1 MKKKNTL
8 AKKTTNTTSQKKF
21 QKKKTISSTSTANQ
35 PAKKKDSNSNDQEN
49 LNEEDKLKKTK
60 SKGSLQRP
68 SITSEIQPVEK
79 VNTLEPK
86 EVIETEKESI
96 VTDPKEPERNKNIR
110 VYVRFRPFN
119 EVETGLLND
128 GVGWTTPIYKENN
141 VVQIDAHR
149 TGSEIGPLFKFDKVF
164 TSDSPQQKLYD
175 FVGKEIVKD
184 VTDGYNGTIFAYGQS
199 GSGKTFTMYGR
210 DVDDEETKGLIPRI
224 VEAIFEYVDTTDEN
238 NVSFQFKLSVMQIY
252 KEVIYDLLTGEKELK
267 IKESP
272 IKGIYVE
279 NLSEV
284 YLSSVEDFLNYH
296 DIASANRKVG
306 ETKLNQTSSRS
317 HSIMILEVTQ
327 TFKKENLIK
336 RGLLNLV
343 DLAGSEK
350 ISKTGAVGE
359 TLEEAKKINLSLSAL
374 GNVIHALTSN
384 SEHIPYRDSK
394 LTRILQESLG
404 GNYKTSLIVTASPH
418 SYHLEET
425 LSSLQFAQRAKTI
438 KNKVK
443 VNIRYT
449 YEELQNMVM
458 KLTKKL
464 ENANNTIK
472 KLMSGQKIEDLDIE
486 NKDNANNMCANCE
499 ILKEDKTMLEDKVK
513 DLMDQI
519 TEQNNKIKEL
529 NDQIDE
535 LKANGNNNNN
545 SNENDKSK
553 FIELYENIK
562 KKLEDVKNENDLL
575 KKYNDEFNFD
585 KEFMIKKE
593 NFNNIMDDYVKNSDK
608 IKYFDEI
615 NNLTKECFK
624 NNCLSERNYS
634 EIYDLYKKKLNEI
647 FIQTFNNENNIINEN
662 ENNINNN
669 ENEKNLLLFSTNFFF
684 NFCSLYFNCQL
695 QTQNEQ
701 KLILDNSSLFKMNQI
716 LLNLVDG
723 LINTNYEIANNNT
736 VTGTAVNFLRSSF
749 LGTGDINQNL
759 LNQPKPKRMSIS
771 AFAGNFGNNMV
782 KVVSRKSIAIM
793 NKFAGIPRRGSFMP
807 FMGLPKFNSNN
818 NSNGSG
824 SNTSSMFHSP
834 PNEKKKELT
843 KSFQTNSQLNEIKEE
858 IEPSKK
864 NSVITEKES
873 NNNLKKNEESKSED
887 SKSEDSKIEEKKEDL
902 KIEEEK
908 PEKETN
914 NNIQIISSSEEEE
927 KEKKEKKTEEKLLKK
942 VSIKKTKDFRSGS
955 TSFKRSASSI
965 SSKSDDS
972 FTDDDDENN
981 NNNNKKNIIDKNEL
995 KKNELLTKNSEI
1007 QNTQIKMIK
1016 DNLIMNIKET
1026 EHLKEKLET
1035 VKTDFNNIIQFNKD
1049 YFEKLI
1055 KGKNVVVV
1063 NMNNVKDM
1071 VNNNQNNNIIIEEE
1085 PEENKNDNNSSNIN
1099 ISKEG
1104 IINNTNNNEIDNDNN
1119 NNNIEINDLN
1129 NNDNNVVKLKANKLN
1144 NLRNNNI
1151 NENENEN
1158 DNNDSFNKNKKR
1170 FIETEQ
1176 KANEQT
1182 RNTMIKN
1189 DLIENTETFENALDN
1204 FKSLQNN
1211 NISNNNKI
1219 INNTSNNSSIIQNKN
1234 DLLSEEES
1242 SNNNFKLKSNNDNNL
1257 KSKLNDEYFKPSD
1270 NIEIYDKNFEERF
1283 DKNNNNNEIN
1293 NEINNNDFI
1302 NNESNNNEI
1311 INNESHNNDINNN
1324 DNLFDSKKIVLSPI
1338 SNNLN
1343 FDNKTNIKSL
1353 NLNSD
1358 QKINNNNNYK
1368 ERKNSTPTLF
1378 EDSKKNKYNFQEVQ
1392 VQSLCL
1398 TTKHKKSNSINKFND
1413 QQPKQLLFIQDKGK
1427 EHTFFSNDGIF
1438 NSESKLKTV
1447 PKTRNSNNDI
1457 KKIDN
1462 NKLYNKFSQ
1471 TKNSGNIEEYVK
1483 KYLESGS
1490 ATRRFDG
1497 IKVDYENGKL
1507 NYRYIIGLGAR
1518 NKVEPVPLQLRHI
1531 HQLTGDQD
1539 SFNDPSIL
1547 MKMFEDNNNN
1557 NNNNND
1563 NNNNDDDNQK

>member
-8 AKKTTNTTSQKKF
+8 AKKTAGTSSQKKF
-21 QKKKTISSTSTANQ
+21 QKKKTISGASASKE
-35 PAKKKDSNSNDQEN
+35 PEKKKDSNSNDQEPK
-49 LNEEDKLKKTK
+49 NEEDKLKKNR
-60 SKGSLQRP
+60 SKASLQRP
-68 SITSEIQPVEK
+68 SNASEIQPVEK

-472 KLMSGQKIEDLDIE
+472 KLMSGQKIEDIDIE

-519 TEQNNKIKEL
+519 SEQNNKIKEL
-529 NDQIDE
+529 NDQIEE

-545 SNENDKSK
+545 VNPNENDKSK

-562 KKLEDVKNENDLL
+562 KKLDDVKNENDLL

-585 KEFMIKKE
+585 KEFVIKKE

-647 FIQTFNNENNIINEN
+647 FIQTFENNNNENNETEN
-662 ENNINNN
+662 Q
-669 ENEKNLLLFSTNFFF
+669 KNLLLFSTNFFF
-684 NFCSLYFNCQL
+684 NFCSLYFNSQL

-701 KLILDNSSLFKMNQI
+701 KLILDNTSLLKMNQI

-749 LGTGDINQNL
+749 LGAPDINQNL

-807 FMGLPKFNSNN
+807 FMGLPKFNSNS
-818 NSNGSG
+818 NSNLSG
-824 SNTSSMFHSP
+824 SNPSSFHSP

-864 NSVITEKES
+864 NSVITDKDF
-873 NNNLKKNEESKSED
+873 KKNEESKSEISEE
-887 SKSEDSKIEEKKEDL
+887 SKLEEKKNEQ

-908 PEKETN
+908 TETEKVNTKSNVE
-914 NNIQIISSSEEEE
+914 IVSSSEEEE
-927 KEKKEKKTEEKLLKK
+927 KEDKKKTEEIDKKLMKK
-942 VSIKKTKDFRSGS
+942 VSMKKTKDIRSGS
-955 TSFKRSASSI
+955 ISFKRSASSI

-972 FTDDDDENN
+972 FSDDDENN
-981 NNNNKKNIIDKNEL
+981 KKSLVDKNEL

-1026 EHLKEKLET
+1026 EHLKEKLES

-1055 KGKNVVVV
+1055 KGTNVVV
-1063 NMNNVKDM
+1063 NINNVKD
-1071 VNNNQNNNIIIEEE
+1071 QNVIIEEE
-1085 PEENKNDNNSSNIN
+1085 PEENKNDSSIN

-1104 IINNTNNNEIDNDNN
+1104 IINNTNENE
-1119 NNNIEINDLN
+1119 
-1129 NNDNNVVKLKANKLN
+1129 NDNNVVKLKTNKPN
-1144 NLRNNNI
+1144 NSRNNDI
-1151 NENENEN
+1151 LESDN
-1158 DNNDSFNKNKKR
+1158 DNDSLNKNKR
-1170 FIETEQ
+1170 FIETEP
-1176 KANEQT
+1176 KNEQT
-1182 RNTMIKN
+1182 KNTMIKN

-1211 NISNNNKI
+1211 IKNAS
-1219 INNTSNNSSIIQNKN
+1219 SHNSSINKN
-1234 DLLSEEES
+1234 DLISEED
-1242 SNNNFKLKSNNDNNL
+1242 SNNNLKLKNNNNL
-1257 KSKLNDEYFKPSD
+1257 KSKLSDEYFKPSD
-1270 NIEIYDKNFEERF
+1270 NIEIYDKNFEDRF
-1283 DKNNNNNEIN
+1283 DKNNENNNDNEINNNINNNNDNNNNNEIN
-1293 NEINNNDFI
+1293 NNEINNNDI
-1302 NNESNNNEI
+1302 NNI
-1311 INNESHNNDINNN
+1311 NN
-1324 DNLFDSKKIVLSPI
+1324 DNSSNLIDNKKIALSPI

-1343 FDNKTNIKSL
+1343 FDTKTNIKSL
-1353 NLNSD
+1353 NLNNE
-1358 QKINNNNNYK
+1358 QRNNNNLK

-1398 TTKHKKSNSINKFND
+1398 STKHKKSNSTNKYND
-1413 QQPKQLLFIQDKGK
+1413 QQPKQLLFIQDKGR
-1427 EHTFFSNDGIF
+1427 EHTFFSNSGIF
-1438 NSESKLKTV
+1438 NSENKLKTV
-1447 PKTRNSNNDI
+1447 PKTRNPNNDI
-1457 KKIDN
+1457 KKIN
-1462 NKLYNKFSQ
+1462 NSELYSKFSK
-1471 TKNSGNIEEYVK
+1471 TKNSGNLEEYVQ

-1531 HQLTGDQD
+1531 NQLTGDQD

-1547 MKMFEDNNNN
+1547 MKMFDDNKNK

-1563 NNNNDDDNQK
+1563 DNNDNNDNQK

>member
-8 AKKTTNTTSQKKF
+8 QKKTTGTSSQKKF
-21 QKKKTISSTSTANQ
+21 QKKKTISSSTSVNKPELKNKESSTNVLE
-35 PAKKKDSNSNDQEN
+35 NNNDE
-49 LNEEDKLKKTK
+49 LKKTK
-60 SKGSLQRP
+60 SKASLQRQ

-79 VNTLEPK
+79 INTLEPK
-86 EVIETEKESI
+86 EVIEQEKESI

-224 VEAIFEYVDTTDEN
+224 VEAIFDYVDTTDEN

-284 YLSSVEDFLNYH
+284 YLSSVDDFLNYH

-464 ENANNTIK
+464 ERANDTIK
-472 KLMSGQKIEDLDIE
+472 KLMSGQKIEEIEIE
-486 NKDNANNMCANCE
+486 NKDSNNNMCANCE
-499 ILKEDKTMLEDKVK
+499 ILKEDKTMLEEKVK
-513 DLMDQI
+513 DLMEEI

-529 NDQIDE
+529 NDQIEE
-535 LKANGNNNNN
+535 LKLNGGGNNNNN
-545 SNENDKSK
+545 NVNMNENDKTK

-562 KKLEDVKNENDLL
+562 KRLEEIKNENDLL
-575 KKYNDEFNFD
+575 KKNNDEFNFD
-585 KEFMIKKE
+585 KEFIIKKE
-593 NFNNIMDDYVKNSDK
+593 NFNNIMNDYVKNSDK

-624 NNCLSERNYS
+624 NNCLSERKYS
-634 EIYDLYKKKLNEI
+634 EIYDLYKNKLNEI
-647 FIQTFNNENNIINEN
+647 FIQTFNNENN
-662 ENNINNN
+662 ENNEKNNN
-669 ENEKNLLLFSTNFFF
+669 NEKNLLLFSTNFFF
-684 NFCSLYFNCQL
+684 NFCSFYFNSQL
-695 QTQNEQ
+695 QTQNEE
-701 KLILDNSSLFKMNQI
+701 KLILDNNSLFKMNQI

-736 VTGTAVNFLRSSF
+736 VTGTAMNFIRNSF
-749 LGTGDINQNL
+749 LGTGEINPNL
-759 LNQPKPKRMSIS
+759 LTQNKPPKRMSIA

-793 NKFAGIPRRGSFMP
+793 NKFGGIPRRGSFMP
-807 FMGLPKFNSNN
+807 FMGMPKFNNNNNN

-834 PNEKKKELT
+834 PAEKKKELT

-858 IEPSKK
+858 IEHSKK
-864 NSVITEKES
+864 NSVITEKE
-873 NNNLKKNEESKSED
+873 KKED
-887 SKSEDSKIEEKKEDL
+887 SKESK
-902 KIEEEK
+902 EEEK
-908 PEKETN
+908 TENINTN
-914 NNIQIISSSEEEE
+914 NIEIVSSSSSSKKEEE
-927 KEKKEKKTEEKLLKK
+927 KEKKEEEKKEKNEKFIKKISLKK
-942 VSIKKTKDFRSGS
+942 QKNDNFHSGS
-955 TSFKRSASSI
+955 TSIKRSASSI

-972 FTDDDDENN
+972 FSDEEE
-981 NNNNKKNIIDKNEL
+981 NKKDLIDKNEL

-1016 DNLIMNIKET
+1016 DNLIINIKET
-1026 EHLKEKLET
+1026 ENLKEKIET
-1035 VKTDFNNIIQFNKD
+1035 CKNDFNNIIQFNKD

-1055 KGKNVVVV
+1055 KGKNFVVV
-1063 NMNNVKDM
+1063 NMNNVKDLI
-1071 VNNNQNNNIIIEEE
+1071 NDNNIIIEEE

-1104 IINNTNNNEIDNDNN
+1104 IINNTNDNN
-1119 NNNIEINDLN
+1119 NNNN
-1129 NNDNNVVKLKANKLN
+1129 NNENVVKLKTNKLN
-1144 NLRNNNI
+1144 NLRNNNNNN
-1151 NENENEN
+1151 NEENEN
-1158 DNNDSFNKNKKR
+1158 DENNNNIKKR
-1170 FIETEQ
+1170 FIDEQ
-1176 KANEQT
+1176 KINEQT
-1182 RNTMIKN
+1182 KNTMIKN

-1211 NISNNNKI
+1211 NNNNNNNKI
-1219 INNTSNNSSIIQNKN
+1219 ISSNNSSIIQSKN
-1234 DLLSEEES
+1234 ELQIEEEFI
-1242 SNNNFKLKSNNDNNL
+1242 NNNNNNINNENNNNENIKLKSNNLN
-1257 KSKLNDEYFKPSD
+1257 SKLNEEYFKPSD

-1283 DKNNNNNEIN
+1283 DNNNNNNNEINKNNNEINNNNNEIN
-1293 NEINNNDFI
+1293 NN
-1302 NNESNNNEI
+1302 NNNEI
-1311 INNESHNNDINNN
+1311 NN
-1324 DNLFDSKKIVLSPI
+1324 KILLSPI
-1338 SNNLN
+1338 SNNLIS
-1343 FDNKTNIKSL
+1343 DNKTNIKSL
-1353 NLNSD
+1353 NLDS
-1358 QKINNNNNYK
+1358 NNNNNNNK

-1398 TTKHKKSNSINKFND
+1398 STKHKKSVSINKNYN
-1413 QQPKQLLFIQDKGK
+1413 QNPKQLLFIQDKGK
-1427 EHTFFSNDGIF
+1427 EHTFSANGDEI
-1438 NSESKLKTV
+1438 KLKTV
-1447 PKTRNSNNDI
+1447 PKTRNINNEI

-1462 NKLYNKFSQ
+1462 NELYNKFTK
-1471 TKNSGNIEEYVK
+1471 TKNSNDIEEYVK

-1507 NYRYIIGLGAR
+1507 NYRYIIGLGAK
-1518 NKVEPVPLQLRHI
+1518 NKVEPVPLQLKHI

-1547 MKMFEDNNNN
+1547 MKMFEDNNKNN
-1557 NNNNND
+1557 KEN
-1563 NNNNDDDNQK
+1563 KK

>member
-1 MKKKNTL
+1 MKKRNNTL
-8 AKKTTNTTSQKKF
+8 QKKTTGTSSQKKF
-21 QKKKTISSTSTANQ
+21 QKKKTISSSTSVTKPEPKNKESTTNI
-35 PAKKKDSNSNDQEN
+35 PEIN
-49 LNEEDKLKKTK
+49 NEELKKTK
-60 SKGSLQRP
+60 SKSSLKRT
-68 SITSEIQPVEK
+68 SITSDIQPVEK
-79 VNTLEPK
+79 INTLEPK
-86 EVIETEKESI
+86 EVIEQEKESI

-224 VEAIFEYVDTTDEN
+224 VEAIFDYVDTTDEN

-464 ENANNTIK
+464 ERANDTIK
-472 KLMSGQKIEDLDIE
+472 KLMSGQKIEEIEIE
-486 NKDNANNMCANCE
+486 NKDNNNNMCANCE

-513 DLMDQI
+513 DLMEEI
-519 TEQNNKIKEL
+519 SEQNNKIKDL
-529 NDQIDE
+529 NAQIEE
-535 LKANGNNNNN
+535 LKLNGGNNNNVN
-545 SNENDKSK
+545 VINNENDKSK

-562 KKLEDVKNENDLL
+562 KRLDEIKNENDLL
-575 KKYNDEFNFD
+575 KKNNDEFNFD
-585 KEFMIKKE
+585 KEFIIKKE
-593 NFNNIMDDYVKNSDK
+593 NFNNIMNDYVKNSDK

-624 NNCLSERNYS
+624 NNCLSEKKYS
-634 EIYDLYKKKLNEI
+634 EIYDLYKNKLNEI
-647 FIQTFNNENNIINEN
+647 FIQTFNNENNI
-662 ENNINNN
+662 ENNEKNN
-669 ENEKNLLLFSTNFFF
+669 EKNEKNLLLFSTNFFF
-684 NFCSLYFNCQL
+684 NFCSFYFNSQL
-695 QTQNEQ
+695 QSQNEQ
-701 KLILDNSSLFKMNQI
+701 KLILDNNSLFKMNQI

-736 VTGTAVNFLRSSF
+736 VTGTAMNFLRNSF
-749 LGTGDINQNL
+749 LGTEINQNL
-759 LNQPKPKRMSIS
+759 LNQNNKPKRMSIS

-807 FMGLPKFNSNN
+807 FMGLPKFNNSNNN
-818 NSNGSG
+818 NSNSG

-834 PNEKKKELT
+834 PAEKKKELT

-864 NSVITEKES
+864 NSVIIEKDLSKNSKDEEEKNE
-873 NNNLKKNEESKSED
+873 NNNNNNIEIVSSSSSSEKKEE
-887 SKSEDSKIEEKKEDL
+887 EEKKENKNEKFVK
-902 KIEEEK
+902 KI
-908 PEKETN
+908 
-914 NNIQIISSSEEEE
+914 S
-927 KEKKEKKTEEKLLKK
+927 LKK
-942 VSIKKTKDFRSGS
+942 NKNDNFHSGS
-955 TSFKRSASSI
+955 TSIKRSASSI

-972 FTDDDDENN
+972 FTDEEE
-981 NNNNKKNIIDKNEL
+981 NKKDLIDKNEL

-1007 QNTQIKMIK
+1007 QNAQIKMIK
-1016 DNLIMNIKET
+1016 DNLIINIKET
-1026 EHLKEKLET
+1026 ENLKEKIET
-1035 VKTDFNNIIQFNKD
+1035 VKNDFNNIIQFNKD
-1049 YFEKLI
+1049 YFENLI
-1055 KGKNVVVV
+1055 NGKNFVVV
-1063 NMNNVKDM
+1063 NMNNVKNL
-1071 VNNNQNNNIIIEEE
+1071 VNDNNNIIIEEE

-1104 IINNTNNNEIDNDNN
+1104 IINNTNNNNN
-1119 NNNIEINDLN
+1119 ELN
-1129 NNDNNVVKLKANKLN
+1129 NENNVVKLKTNKLN
-1144 NLRNNNI
+1144 NLRNNNNNN
-1151 NENENEN
+1151 NENEYEN
-1158 DNNDSFNKNKKR
+1158 DDNNNSKKR
-1170 FIETEQ
+1170 FIDEQ
-1176 KANEQT
+1176 KINEQT
-1182 RNTMIKN
+1182 KNTMIKN

-1211 NISNNNKI
+1211 NNNNNKI
-1219 INNTSNNSSIIQNKN
+1219 ITSNNSSIIQSKN
-1234 DLLSEEES
+1234 ELQIEEES
-1242 SNNNFKLKSNNDNNL
+1242 INNNNNNNNNINNDNNNNNENIKLKSNNLN
-1257 KSKLNDEYFKPSD
+1257 SKLNEEYFKPSD

-1283 DKNNNNNEIN
+1283 DKNNNNNNNN
-1293 NEINNNDFI
+1293 NEINSNN
-1302 NNESNNNEI
+1302 NNNNNEI
-1311 INNESHNNDINNN
+1311 P
-1324 DNLFDSKKIVLSPI
+1324 LSPI
-1338 SNNLN
+1338 SNNLIN
-1343 FDNKTNIKSL
+1343 NNTNIKSL
-1353 NLNSD
+1353 NLES
-1358 QKINNNNNYK
+1358 NNNKK

-1398 TTKHKKSNSINKFND
+1398 STKHKKSNSINKNFN
-1413 QQPKQLLFIQDKGK
+1413 QNPKQLLFIQDKGK
-1427 EHTFFSNDGIF
+1427 EHTFSVNEDEI
-1438 NSESKLKTV
+1438 KLKSV
-1447 PKTRNSNNDI
+1447 PKTRNFNNDI

-1462 NKLYNKFSQ
+1462 NELYNKFTK
-1471 TKNSGNIEEYVK
+1471 TKNSYDIEEYVK

-1497 IKVDYENGKL
+1497 ISVDYENGKL
-1507 NYRYIIGLGAR
+1507 NYRYIIGLGAK

-1531 HQLTGDQD
+1531 RQLTGDQD

-1547 MKMFEDNNNN
+1547 MKMFEDNNKKEN
-1557 NNNNND
+1557 
-1563 NNNNDDDNQK
+1563 KK